1 MKTGTKLFIA
11 VIGLLLI
18 CAWTIKQTDDIKKT
32 QWLIG
37 TWENKTLKGTIYETW
52 KKISDNE
59 LSGMS
64 YIVKDKDTI
73 VFETIRLVQEQEVLF
88 YIPTVKNQNDGL
100 PVRFTAKLIS
110 ENQMIF
116 ENLQHDFPQIISY
129 TNTDTNTLVA
139 EISGTKNEQ
148 ERKQTFSMKRVK

>member
-64 YIVKDKDTI
+64 YIEKDKDTI

>member
-64 YIVKDKDTI
+64 YIEKDKDTI

-139 EISGTKNEQ
+139 EISN
-148 ERKQTFSMKRVK
+148 RKSVV

>member
-88 YIPTVKNQNDGL
+88 YIPTVKNQNDG
-100 PVRFTAKLIS
+100 
-110 ENQMIF
+110 
-116 ENLQHDFPQIISY
+116 
-129 TNTDTNTLVA
+129 
-139 EISGTKNEQ
+139 
-148 ERKQTFSMKRVK
+148 

>member
-116 ENLQHDFPQIISY
+116 ENLQHDFPQITSY